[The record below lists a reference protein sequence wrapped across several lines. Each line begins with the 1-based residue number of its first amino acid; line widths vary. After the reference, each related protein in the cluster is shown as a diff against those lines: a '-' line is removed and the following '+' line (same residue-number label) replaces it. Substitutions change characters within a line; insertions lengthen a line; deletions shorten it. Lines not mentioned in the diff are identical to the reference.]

1 MDFSQLVTVVQLS
14 LLSMPSALL
23 NHVNITS
30 SHGEQRQFP
39 IFQNGYD

>member
-1 MDFSQLVTVVQLS
+1 MDFSQLVTDVQLS
-14 LLSMPSALL
+14 LFPIPSAFL
-23 NHVNITS
+23 NHVNIIY